1 MLTISN
7 LLKAS
12 PKKLLM
18 TDVNLT
24 LHEGEILALVG
35 EHKSGKSL
43 LTKLILTISHK
54 TSGKIKVSTN
64 QYIGAF
70 VPNEKIMSNITVKT
84 AIKDYCQLRD
94 YPYNGNNVKNILA
107 LFNLRK
113 HLNHKISQLTLTE
126 CDLLKIA
133 MPLIL
138 RTDILILDSPFENLS
153 AKQTQDLRVL
163 LKKISNELRTSILI
177 TASKMAD
184 IEEICDTIAIIDD
197 GMIISI
203 QSYNAMIAR
212 EMDQSKLGVT
222 VAEPNYA
229 AKVIEEEFKV
239 PALLCGDQIIINLK
253 PERVQDV
260 VNVLIAAHITVISA
274 QRVFRSLD
282 YQYWEL
288 INNRKKYY

>member
-70 VPNEKIMSNITVKT
+70 VPNEKIMPNITVKT

-153 AKQTQDLRVL
+153 AKQTKDLRVL

>member
-1 MLTISN
+1 M
-7 LLKAS
+7 
-12 PKKLLM
+12 P
-18 TDVNLT
+18 
-24 LHEGEILALVG
+24 
-35 EHKSGKSL
+35 
-43 LTKLILTISHK
+43 
-54 TSGKIKVSTN
+54 
-64 QYIGAF
+64 
-70 VPNEKIMSNITVKT
+70 NITVKT